1 MPQEAAGSRQA
12 ARSGPD
18 AAARPDVQTE
28 SHAVGN
34 ALAAASITIGIAAL
48 VLGWIP
54 ATHLPG
60 AIAAVIGLPLA
71 LYSQMISG
79 TINQRW
85 LNIIGMIAA
94 FLGGAFALSHG
105 GFSV

>member
-1 MPQEAAGSRQA
+1 MPQEAAGSRQ
-12 ARSGPD
+12 GV
-18 AAARPDVQTE
+18 AARPDVQTE

-34 ALAAASITIGIAAL
+34 GLAAASITIGIAAL
-48 VLGWIP
+48 ILGWVP
-54 ATHLPG
+54 STHLAG

-71 LYSQMISG
+71 LYSQMVSG

-85 LNIIGMIAA
+85 LNVIGMVAA

>member
-1 MPQEAAGSRQA
+1 MPQEAAGSRQ
-12 ARSGPD
+12 GV
-18 AAARPDVQTE
+18 AARPDAQTE
-28 SHAVGN
+28 SHAAGN

-48 VLGWIP
+48 ILGWIP
-54 ATHLPG
+54 STHFPG
-60 AIAAVIGLPLA
+60 AVAAVIGLPLA

-85 LNIIGMIAA
+85 LNVIGMVAA

-105 GFSV
+105 GFTI